1 MMIVTLVQMLFT
13 IMSIFIAVAFF
24 SLLERKMLSI
34 SQNREGPNKIVL
46 KGFSQP
52 IGDAIKLLSKS
63 TSLPNLG
70 FYSVYTLGPLA
81 LLSINTFLWI
91 TTPFLSKFVYFNHS
105 GMVMLLILS
114 VTALP
119 TIYSGWFS
127 NSTFSTMGAIRSVAQ
142 SLSFE
147 ITFSF
152 SLFIS
157 FLMIQSLCLENLP
170 KFQSWSWL
178 FWCIPWISLVT
189 LICFLA
195 ESGRSPFDLPEGES
209 ELVSGYTIEFGG
221 LHYTLIFLGENLA
234 VMFMTMIFST
244 TYLGGF
250 SLWKASMLVMIIVMI
265 RSSYPRIRYDQ
276 LMQLN
281 WVGILPQLISSVWI
295 ISILS

>member
-1 MMIVTLVQMLFT
+1 MLFT
-13 IMSIFIAVAFF
+13 IISIFIAVAFF
-24 SLLERKMLSI
+24 SLLERKILRI
-34 SQNREGPNKIVL
+34 SQNREGPNKVVL

-81 LLSINTFLWI
+81 LLRINTFLWI
-91 TTPFLSKFVYFNHS
+91 TTPFLSKFIHLNHS
-105 GMVMLLILS
+105 GIVILLILS

-119 TIYSGWFS
+119 TIYRGWFS
-127 NSTFSTMGAIRSVAQ
+127 NSTFRTMGAIRSVAQ

-147 ITFSF
+147 ITFRF
-152 SLFIS
+152 RLFVR
-157 FLMIQSLCLENLP
+157 FLIIQSLCLENLP
-170 KFQSWSWL
+170 KFQRWSWL

-195 ESGRSPFDLPEGES
+195 ERGRRPFDLPEGER

-234 VMFMTMIFST
+234 VIFVTIIFST

-250 SLWKASMLVMIIVMI
+250 SLWKASILVLVIIII
-265 RSSYPRIRYDQ
+265 RRSYPRIRYDQ
-276 LMQLN
+276 LIQLN

-295 ISILS
+295 VRILR